1 MEIKTIKLD
10 QRILTRYNATKGGIR
25 LCRDRVEAIRFLRGS
40 HHSLLASFFGKTS
53 NNGIETDEHPLL
65 SVLSVRGASNIV
77 VCSIR
82 DKEKVKRKK
91 RK

>member
-1 MEIKTIKLD
+1 MQQK
-10 QRILTRYNATKGGIR
+10 AVSGFAGIV
-25 LCRDRVEAIRFLRGS
+25 LKQNVFLRGS

-53 NNGIETDEHPLL
+53 NNGIETGEHPLL
-65 SVLSVRGASNIV
+65 SVLSVRGARNIV
-77 VCSIR
+77 VYSIR